1 MKYAPDSLKE
11 DSSSTMNKKKT
22 LKQHQD
28 ELNIVKLILIPIAQ
42 PKKPIGAVKNFIPI
56 ILYNTVRKVTIKNFF
71 NLY

>member
-11 DSSSTMNKKKT
+11 DTSSAMNKKKT

-28 ELNIVKLILIPIAQ
+28 ELNIVKLILIPITQ
-42 PKKPIGAVKNFIPI
+42 LKKPIGAVKNFIPI

-71 NLY
+71 YLY

>member
-28 ELNIVKLILIPIAQ
+28 ELNIVKLILIPITQ

-56 ILYNTVRKVTIKNFF
+56 ILYSTVRKVTIKNFF